1 MTEVNTPAA
10 FIHALGEYAV
20 DSFENDETHSRFFS
34 TREEAMAYLSTL
46 SRSATLRATTLEDVF
61 VTRIAESKRGEKR

>member
-1 MTEVNTPAA
+1 
-10 FIHALGEYAV
+10 
-20 DSFENDETHSRFFS
+20 
-34 TREEAMAYLSTL
+34 MAYLSTL